1 MTAKKKVLSRA
12 DFLAT
17 SANLKREL
25 MDVPELDGSVY
36 VRELSAKQVLE
47 FNDRIKKLQTDNPE
61 VTPGVSIDL
70 MALLISMTA
79 CDSGGDLLFTE
90 SDVRALAEGNI
101 NVLINLS
108 AKAMEVSGL
117 NNAAVEEVTEQLKKT
132 EITVSMDS

>member
-17 SANLKREL
+17 SQNLKREL

-36 VRELSAKQVLE
+36 IRELSAKQVLE

-61 VTPGVSIDL
+61 VTPSVSIDL

-101 NVLINLS
+101 NVLLNLS
-108 AKAMEVSGL
+108 TKAMEVSGL

>member
-1 MTAKKKVLSRA
+1 VTAKKKVLSRA

-117 NNAAVEEVTEQLKKT
+117 NNAAVEEVTAQLKKT
-132 EITVSMDS
+132 EIDSLVSS